1 MILKIRYQRTLVFT
15 NKSDVYNFG
24 VILLE
29 MVTGGLPILT
39 TTENIHIVKLVKE
52 KLEKGS
58 IEDVIDSKLNG
69 KYDIN
74 SMWKVVE
81 LAMICTREKSAERP
95 TMADVVTHLKDCVQI
110 EEHRQN
116 EIMQPC
122 DKTDKTDMNIS
133 SISSSLDVTQ
143 PFVPAP
149 R

>member
-15 NKSDVYNFG
+15 EKSDVYSFG

-29 MVTGGLPILT
+29 IVTGELPILT
-39 TTENIHIVKLVKE
+39 TRENIHIVKLVKE
-52 KLEKGS
+52 KLDKGC

-69 KYDIN
+69 KCDMN
-74 SMWKVVE
+74 SMWKVME
-81 LAMICTREKSAERP
+81 LAMICTREKSTERP
-95 TMADVVTHLKDCVQI
+95 TMTDVVIHLKDCVQI

-122 DKTDKTDMNIS
+122 DNTDMNIS